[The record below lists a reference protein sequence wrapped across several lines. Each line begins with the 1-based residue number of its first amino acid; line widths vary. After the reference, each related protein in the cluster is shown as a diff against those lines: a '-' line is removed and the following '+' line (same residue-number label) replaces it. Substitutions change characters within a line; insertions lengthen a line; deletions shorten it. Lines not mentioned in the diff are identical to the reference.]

1 MTQLV
6 LSVLPLAVAVVGSVF
21 AVCCTAALAVDLF
34 LHFPDKKAARP
45 CEGRRRDPRGGTS

>member
-6 LSVLPLAVAVVGSVF
+6 LSVLPLAVAVVGFVF